1 MSKNS
6 PKQNLTQLKEW
17 MKTMKIKTTDKR
29 KSRRFNKKS

>member
-17 MKTMKIKTTDKR
+17 MKTMKIQTTQKR
-29 KSRRFNKKS
+29 KPRRFNKNN

>member
-17 MKTMKIKTTDKR
+17 MKSMKIKTTDKR
-29 KSRRFNKKS
+29 RTKKFSKQR